1 MAKLIIDGKET
12 PLNMGM
18 TIFEH
23 ADAVDVRIPS
33 SCPRQGI
40 CRECI
45 VHVREGQDAL
55 EPRTP
60 EESFLTGEF
69 RLACQARVARDDR
82 DIEVTTLKRQRQIM
96 AHGQR
101 RDRHLELAPM
111 TVRRG
116 DSVFYGEEELGPYSG
131 HIYGIAADIGTT
143 TVVLDLVDLETGE
156 TLYNAAFENPQVF
169 AGSDVI
175 HRIHYDANEATHGE
189 LQHALISYMNNEIA
203 HMPCDR
209 NDIFEVVVAGNPT
222 MRDICLGIDVSGIG
236 VKPFKSLTQREMEE
250 GKRSST
256 AVTVKA
262 AALGLKLNRNAM
274 VYGLPL
280 IGCHV
285 GADAAAALLAS
296 RLYEQEQPAM
306 LIDIGTNAE
315 VLIAG
320 GGRILAASC
329 AAGPAFEG
337 QKIRYG
343 MPGVEGAIESVTIID
358 SRTEYKT
365 IGGVAPRGICGSGLI
380 DLLAELLRTGRINA
394 LGRFTNHESE
404 FVITSEPRVTF
415 SEEDINQLSQAKAAA
430 FAGQKILMKQF
441 GVRAQDIHRMYLA
454 GGFANYIN
462 VGNARAIGLLPAI
475 PDERIIKIGNAAV
488 SGARELLLSRTR
500 RALLEEV
507 VKKVQHV
514 ELEQDP
520 EFFDLFVDGCMF
532 APM

>member
-1 MAKLIIDGKET
+1 MAKIIIDGKET
-12 PLNMGM
+12 PLSVGR
-18 TIFEH
+18 TLFEH

-33 SCPRQGI
+33 SCPREGV

-55 EPRTP
+55 APRTP
-60 EESFLTGEF
+60 EESFLTGEY

-82 DIEVTTLKRQRQIM
+82 DIEVVTLKRQRQIM
-96 AHGQR
+96 THGDERGQ
-101 RDRHLELAPM
+101 HLELEPM
-111 TVRRG
+111 TVRRDDAVFWG
-116 DSVFYGEEELGPYSG
+116 DQELGPYNG
-131 HIYGIAADIGTT
+131 RIYGIAADIGTT
-143 TVVLDLVDLETGE
+143 TVVLDLLDLETGE
-156 TLYNAAFENPQVF
+156 TLYTAAFENPQVF

-175 HRIHYDANEATHGE
+175 HRIHYDSDEATHGE
-189 LQHALISYMNNEIA
+189 LQHVLISYMNNEIA
-203 HMPCDR
+203 QMPCDR
-209 NDIFEVVVAGNPT
+209 NDIFEVVVVGNPT
-222 MRDICLGIDVSGIG
+222 MRDICLGIDVTSIG
-236 VKPFKSLTQREMEE
+236 VKPFKSLTQHEMEAGE
-250 GKRSST
+250 RPST
-256 AVTVKA
+256 SVTTKA
-262 AALGLKLNRNAM
+262 AALGLKLNRNAV

-280 IGCHV
+280 LGCHV

-296 RLYEQEQPAM
+296 RLYEQEQPGM
-306 LIDIGTNAE
+306 LIDIGTNSE

-337 QKIRYG
+337 QKIKYG
-343 MPGVEGAIESVTIID
+343 MPGVEGAIESVKILD
-358 SRTEYKT
+358 GRTEYRT
-365 IGGVAPRGICGSGLI
+365 IGGIAPQGICGSGLI

-394 LGRFTNHESE
+394 LGRFTDHASE
-404 FVITSEPRVTF
+404 YVVTSEPRVTF
-415 SEEDINQLSQAKAAA
+415 SEEDINQLSQAKAAT

-441 GVRAQDIHRMYLA
+441 GVQAQDIHVFYLA

-462 VGNARAIGLLPAI
+462 AGSARAIGLLPGI
-475 PDERIIKIGNAAV
+475 PDERIAKIGNAAID
-488 SGARELLLSRTR
+488 GAREVLLSRRR